1 MKIERGFTLLELL
14 VTLAVAGVLFSIAI
28 PNFRTTVQDSRLIT
42 ETNSMVGMFA
52 LARSK
57 AITLGGSTVVGV
69 CPGTVATNNTVTC
82 TSGGSSG
89 WEFVVFSAS
98 YASSGCFTGT
108 KTAIRVYPAP
118 PSTVSIN
125 VNPSTTSVSYLASG
139 LLCSPTVATNFYFC
153 DSRGY
158 TEARTVSLTLTG
170 SAKASTTA
178 GEDGTGTALTST
190 ACP

>member
-1 MKIERGFTLLELL
+1 MMELL
-14 VTLAVAGVLFSIAI
+14 VTLAVAGVLFSIAA
-28 PNFRTTVQDSRLIT
+28 PSFRSTVQDSRLIT

-69 CPGTVATNNTVTC
+69 CPGTVSGTTVTC

-98 YASSGCFTGT
+98 YAASGCFTGT
-108 KTAIRVYPAP
+108 KTVIREYPAP
-118 PSTVSIN
+118 PSDVSVN
-125 VNPSTTSVSYLASG
+125 VNPSTTSVSYLSSG
-139 LLCSPTVATNFYFC
+139 LLCSPTAITNFYFC

-158 TEARTVSLTLTG
+158 TDARTVSLSRTG
-170 SAKASTTA
+170 SAKASSTA
-178 GEDGTGTALTST
+178 GEDGSGNALTSA